1 MRERLRRHFVATS
14 ARIVGLG
21 RTDFVM
27 HHRIYSLLEPS
38 RNALRLALLVFFAL
52 MGSVAIRAAKDDGRI
67 HWKPIDRG
75 QVRMDDKPPLASA
88 VYQPDKSQKKPN
100 LVLILLGHRWLAL
113 DIKTKL
119 VYQVLPSDLQ
129 AEGSNFESGDL
140 FTSEHLVPSKDW
152 TMRDVGPAELVKLT
166 LNDYGRELQVS
177 LPHPA
182 DLRAF
187 Y

>member
-1 MRERLRRHFVATS
+1 MWRTYSFVCLIFCIAFS
-14 ARIVGLG
+14 A
-21 RTDFVM
+21 
-27 HHRIYSLLEPS
+27 
-38 RNALRLALLVFFAL
+38 
-52 MGSVAIRAAKDDGRI
+52 AAKDDGRI

-75 QVRMDDKPPLASA
+75 QVHLDDKPPLKTA

-113 DIKTKL
+113 DIKAKT

-129 AEGSNFESGDL
+129 AQGADLESGDL
-140 FTSEHLVPSKDW
+140 FTSDRLIPTKDW
-152 TMRDVGPAELVKLT
+152 IARDVGPAERIRLT
-166 LNDYGRELQVS
+166 LNDYGRELEIM
-177 LPHPA
+177 LPHPS

>member
-1 MRERLRRHFVATS
+1 MCHHF
-14 ARIVGLG
+14 
-21 RTDFVM
+21 
-27 HHRIYSLLEPS
+27 YSVLKPLP
-38 RNALRLALLVFFAL
+38 NALRLALAFLSVLA
-52 MGSVAIRAAKDDGRI
+52 GSVAIRAAKDDGRI

-75 QVRMDDKPPLASA
+75 QVRMDEKPPLASA

-113 DIKTKL
+113 DTKTKL

-129 AEGSNFESGDL
+129 AQGSDFESGDL
-140 FTSEHLVPSKDW
+140 FTSERLVPSKDW
-152 TMRDVGPAELVKLT
+152 TMRDVGPAELIKLT
-166 LNDYGRELQVS
+166 LNDYGRELQVV

>member
-1 MRERLRRHFVATS
+1 MITSQQLPISWGFTPGRIMKQQFLSIGTRRGWV
-14 ARIVGLG
+14 
-21 RTDFVM
+21 
-27 HHRIYSLLEPS
+27 
-38 RNALRLALLVFFAL
+38 RLAPSLVLLSCCFAF
-52 MGSVAIRAAKDDGRI
+52 AAAAKNDGRI

-75 QVRMDDKPPLASA
+75 QVRLDDKQPLKTA

-113 DIKTKL
+113 DIKAKT
-119 VYQVLPSDLQ
+119 VYQVSPSDLQ
-129 AEGSNFESGDL
+129 QQGADFESGDL
-140 FTSEHLVPSKDW
+140 FTSDRLIPTKDW
-152 TMRDVGPAELVKLT
+152 TERDVGPAERIKLT
-166 LNDYGRELQVS
+166 LNDYGRELEIM

>member
-1 MRERLRRHFVATS
+1 MCHC
-14 ARIVGLG
+14 
-21 RTDFVM
+21 
-27 HHRIYSLLEPS
+27 IYYFRNLS
-38 RNALRLALLVFFAL
+38 RNARRPVLLLSLVL
-52 MGSVAIRAAKDDGRI
+52 VGSVAVRAAKDDGRI

-129 AEGSNFESGDL
+129 AEGGDFESGDL
-140 FTSEHLVPSKDW
+140 FTSERLVPSKDW
-152 TMRDVGPAELVKLT
+152 TMRDVGPAELIKLT

>member
-1 MRERLRRHFVATS
+1 MWRAYSFACLIFCIAFS
-14 ARIVGLG
+14 A
-21 RTDFVM
+21 
-27 HHRIYSLLEPS
+27 
-38 RNALRLALLVFFAL
+38 
-52 MGSVAIRAAKDDGRI
+52 AAKDDGRI

-75 QVRMDDKPPLASA
+75 QVHLDDKQPLKTA

-113 DIKTKL
+113 DIKAKT

-129 AEGSNFESGDL
+129 PQGADFESGDL
-140 FTSEHLVPSKDW
+140 FTSDRLIPTKDW
-152 TMRDVGPAELVKLT
+152 VERDVGPAERIKLT
-166 LNDYGRELQVS
+166 LNDYGRKLEIM

>member
-1 MRERLRRHFVATS
+1 MCHC
-14 ARIVGLG
+14 
-21 RTDFVM
+21 
-27 HHRIYSLLEPS
+27 IYYFRNLS
-38 RNALRLALLVFFAL
+38 RNARRPALLLSLVL
-52 MGSVAIRAAKDDGRI
+52 GGSMAISAAKDDGRI

-129 AEGSNFESGDL
+129 AEGGDFESGDL
-140 FTSEHLVPSKDW
+140 FTSERLVPSKDW
-152 TMRDVGPAELVKLT
+152 TMRDVGPAELIKLT

>member
-1 MRERLRRHFVATS
+1 MCHHF
-14 ARIVGLG
+14 
-21 RTDFVM
+21 
-27 HHRIYSLLEPS
+27 YSVLKLLP
-38 RNALRLALLVFFAL
+38 NALLLALALLLVLA
-52 MGSVAIRAAKDDGRI
+52 GSVAVRAAKDDGRI

-75 QVRMDDKPPLASA
+75 QVRMDEKPPLASA

-129 AEGSNFESGDL
+129 AQGSEFESGDL
-140 FTSEHLVPSKDW
+140 FTSERLVPSKNW
-152 TMRDVGPAELVKLT
+152 TMRDVGPAELIKLT
-166 LNDYGRELQVS
+166 LNDYGRELQVV

>member
-1 MRERLRRHFVATS
+1 MWRTSSFVCLIFCFAFPAT
-14 ARIVGLG
+14 
-21 RTDFVM
+21 
-27 HHRIYSLLEPS
+27 
-38 RNALRLALLVFFAL
+38 
-52 MGSVAIRAAKDDGRI
+52 AKDDGRI

-75 QVRMDDKPPLASA
+75 QVRLDDKQPLKTA

-113 DIKTKL
+113 DIKAKT

-129 AEGSNFESGDL
+129 AQGADFESGDL
-140 FTSEHLVPSKDW
+140 FTSDRLIPSKNW
-152 TMRDVGPAELVKLT
+152 TERDVGPAELIKLT
-166 LNDYGRELQVS
+166 LNDYGRELQLS
-177 LPHPA
+177 LPHPR

>member
-1 MRERLRRHFVATS
+1 MWRTYSFVCLIFCFTFS
-14 ARIVGLG
+14 
-21 RTDFVM
+21 T
-27 HHRIYSLLEPS
+27 P
-38 RNALRLALLVFFAL
+38 
-52 MGSVAIRAAKDDGRI
+52 AKDDGRI

-75 QVRMDDKPPLASA
+75 QVRLDDKQPLKTA

-113 DIKTKL
+113 DIKAKT
-119 VYQVLPSDLQ
+119 VYQVLPSDLEAQ
-129 AEGSNFESGDL
+129 GADFESGDL
-140 FTSEHLVPSKDW
+140 FTSDRLIPTKDW
-152 TMRDVGPAELVKLT
+152 IERDVGPAERIKLT
-166 LNDYGRELQVS
+166 LNDYGRALEIM

>member
-1 MRERLRRHFVATS
+1 
-14 ARIVGLG
+14 
-21 RTDFVM
+21 M
-27 HHRIYSLLEPS
+27 HL
-38 RNALRLALLVFFAL
+38 
-52 MGSVAIRAAKDDGRI
+52 
-67 HWKPIDRG
+67 
-75 QVRMDDKPPLASA
+75 DDKQPLKTA

-113 DIKTKL
+113 DIKAKT

-129 AEGSNFESGDL
+129 AQGADFESGDL
-140 FTSEHLVPSKDW
+140 FTSDRLIPTKDW
-152 TMRDVGPAELVKLT
+152 VERDVGPAERIKLT
-166 LNDYGRELQVS
+166 LNDYGRKLEIM